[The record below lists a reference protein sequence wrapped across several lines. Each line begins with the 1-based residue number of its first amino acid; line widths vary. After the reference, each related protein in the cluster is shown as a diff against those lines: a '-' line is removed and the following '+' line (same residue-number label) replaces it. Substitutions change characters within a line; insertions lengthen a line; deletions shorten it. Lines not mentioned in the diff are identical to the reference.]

1 MRRWKV
7 IDGGNFIFRVGEI
20 ITLCKDDG
28 SHTPKFFTH
37 KTDHEWG
44 FCNTNRLVEIDED
57 GNTIRTYK
65 EGDKLNEGTLVGGN
79 MDKKK
84 AMERLDAIENEA
96 KELRKILEKPDRIEY
111 DSDVIYVAQE
121 NHSVYFLA
129 GCNDTY
135 AFYTLSAS
143 ELRFNPAASS
153 GQDAIDEMISDG
165 FVIHTFTNRND
176 ALKFMM
182 ENS

>member
-7 IDGGNFIFRVGEI
+7 IDNCNNYFHKNDV
-20 ITLCKDDG
+20 ITLRNDAGDKEPWFYLPDNSDYWAI
-28 SHTPKFFTH
+28 PTH
-37 KTDHEWG
+37 
-44 FCNTNRLVEIDED
+44 RLVEIDED